1 AKSLRRVE
9 VPLVNQEECQASY
22 RLINIVTESM
32 ICAGYSE
39 GGKGSCKGDSG
50 GPMVNGNGVLVGV
63 VSWGKPCALPNYP
76 SVFARVSYVREWIR
90 KHTGV

>member
-1 AKSLRRVE
+1 
-9 VPLVNQEECQASY
+9 
-22 RLINIVTESM
+22 M